1 MHTAVYKIA
10 DKAVQIT
17 SVFESVHRLCRDY
30 RWDGPADFTANVTQ
44 DDIARERAIGAR
56 EDEREGLPIRQNSD
70 EYWES
75 LAVYRKIAEH
85 MLDFDTVL
93 FHGSALAMDGVGYLF
108 TAKSGTG
115 KSTHTRLWRQAFGD
129 RVVMVNDDKP
139 LLKITDSGVFVCG
152 TPWDGV
158 HRLSSNVILP
168 LKAICLLER
177 GPRNSIVPICA
188 KEALPMLLQQSYRS
202 PNPARMLKLMELM
215 NRLTQQ
221 LKFYRLTCNMEP
233 EAALTAWNGLAKS

>member
-17 SVFESVHRLCRDY
+17 SVFESVHRLCREY
-30 RWDGPADFTANVTQ
+30 RWDGPADFTADVTQ
-44 DDIARERAIGAR
+44 DDITRERAIGAR

-221 LKFYRLTCNMEP
+221 LEFYRLTCNMEP